1 MHEQHRERLRD
12 RILGHGL
19 ESLADHELLEF
30 YLFYAIPRADTNGL
44 AHELLRRFGSLNAVL
59 EASVDE
65 LQEVPGV
72 GLRTA
77 MLLSVPLELLRRY
90 ALGRTGPVRRYDT
103 VSKIAGYFCGLFAG
117 LTRERLYAM
126 LLNSDMSLID
136 CVLLSEG
143 SVNGTPVNVRR
154 LTEAALY
161 KHAGAV
167 VLAHNHPKGLAVPS
181 QSDLEMTDLLRTALA
196 QVQVT
201 LVEHLVV
208 VGDRFCPILQPRYE
222 NFRSAPGSE
231 RVNEAFYAHFYN
243 VSSDVWR
250 APPLFDDAPAGSRG
264 K

>member
-103 VSKIAGYFCGLFAG
+103 VSKIAGYFCSLFAG

-126 LLNSDMSLID
+126 LLNSDMPPADRGSPVQARRGGGAGAQSPQGAGGPLPERPGDDRSAAHGAGAGAGDAGGAPGGGRGSLLPD
-136 CVLLSEG
+136 SA
-143 SVNGTPVNVRR
+143 
-154 LTEAALY
+154 AALR
-161 KHAGAV
+161 KLPQRAGERAGQRGV
-167 VLAHNHPKGLAVPS
+167 
-181 QSDLEMTDLLRTALA
+181 LRTL
-196 QVQVT
+196 
-201 LVEHLVV
+201 
-208 VGDRFCPILQPRYE
+208 LQRQ
-222 NFRSAPGSE
+222 PG
-231 RVNEAFYAHFYN
+231 RMAG
-243 VSSDVWR
+243 
-250 APPLFDDAPAGSRG
+250 PAAV
-264 K
+264 